1 MNFRSDLPLIAAG
14 LTNDKTVVDGNVA
27 LGSRCRENIAGS
39 AGGASATS
47 DVGNL
52 TGAGEPGH
60 LSLIRETVRHV
71 PNNYAN

>member
-1 MNFRSDLPLIAAG
+1 M
-14 LTNDKTVVDGNVA
+14 VDVGNVA
-27 LGSRCRENIAGS
+27 RGVARAS
-39 AGGASATS
+39 AGVAGVSTS

-52 TGAGEPGH
+52 TQPGH